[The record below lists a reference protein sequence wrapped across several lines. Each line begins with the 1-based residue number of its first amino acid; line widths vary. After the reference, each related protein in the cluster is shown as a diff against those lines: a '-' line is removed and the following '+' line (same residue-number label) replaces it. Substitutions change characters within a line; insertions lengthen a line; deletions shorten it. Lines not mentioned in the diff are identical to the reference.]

1 MHPAELAELEAFRD
15 LYAIAP
21 ASLGARAAELGGA
34 LCIRLEADP
43 RSAMFNR
50 ALGLGLAQPATE
62 KAIDRITSFFGDGIG
77 WAIALAPQA
86 EPAELP
92 VWLEGRGF
100 TRGYGWTKFTRA
112 AGIAAEAATALR
124 VERVEDGEAFAEA
137 FVRGYGTPE
146 FFREWL
152 ARVPGRPGWHCFVA
166 FEGTTPAGVGA
177 LYVTG
182 TVGWVGIGATV
193 PEHRRKGAQSA
204 ILAARIDAAAGVGC
218 EVVATETG
226 EPRGG
231 EPGGS
236 WRNIERAGFEP
247 RYVRANYL
255 SAPDADTS
263 DTRR

>member
-15 LYAIAP
+15 LYAVAP
-21 ASLGARAAELGGA
+21 ASLGARAAEIGGA

-50 ALGLGLAQPATE
+50 VLGLGLARPATDE
-62 KAIDRITSFFGDGIG
+62 ALDRIVSFFGDGIG
-77 WAIALAPQA
+77 WGVALAPQA

-92 VWLEGRGF
+92 ARLEARGF

-112 AGIAAEAATALR
+112 AGDATEAATELR
-124 VERVEDGEAFAEA
+124 VQRVKDGEAFAEA

-152 ARVPGRPGWHCFVA
+152 ARLPDRPGWRCFVA
-166 FEGTTPAGVGA
+166 FEGATPAGVGA

-182 TVGWVGIGATV
+182 IVGWVGIGATV

-204 ILAARIDAAAGVGC
+204 ILAARIDAAAETGC

-226 EPRGG
+226 EPRGD
-231 EPGGS
+231 EPGAS

-247 RYVRANYL
+247 SYVRPNYL

-263 DTRR
+263 GTRR